1 MPRQLQSDPPLRWEL
16 GLLARQKHSPAD
28 PAATGPAGI
37 EPAILRRTRAAKKWE
52 GTMDLR
58 AKQGPRALLSAGA
71 QTYELRAYNLPGRFQ
86 PGRPQETTLDRT
98 TRVF

>member
-37 EPAILRRTRAAKKWE
+37 EPAILRRTRAAKKWV
-52 GTMDLR
+52 D
-58 AKQGPRALLSAGA
+58 
-71 QTYELRAYNLPGRFQ
+71 
-86 PGRPQETTLDRT
+86 
-98 TRVF
+98 

>member
-52 GTMDLR
+52 GLWIFGPNKGLARFCSPALKPMSFGPITFR
-58 AKQGPRALLSAGA
+58 AVSSPEGHKRQR
-71 QTYELRAYNLPGRFQ
+71 
-86 PGRPQETTLDRT
+86 
-98 TRVF
+98 